1 MTPIIETQNLSKWY
15 GQIMAINDMTI
26 KISNGVIGLLGPN
39 GAGKTT
45 LIKLIVGLLKPDR
58 GIIKVLDE
66 KSWNNHSINNRVGYC
81 SDIDNFYENMT
92 GFEFVFRLALLNN
105 FRKSLAEEL
114 ALKAIETVEMTD
126 NKDRKIG
133 SYSKGM
139 RQRIKLAQSIVHD
152 PELMIFDE
160 PLNGMDPVGRQSTIK
175 LIKQLGDNGKSVIVS
190 SHILHEI
197 EAMTDNILLINN
209 GRILA
214 EGNVHEI
221 RELIDKHPH
230 NVYIDCDKVRF
241 LASILVQYD
250 DIISAK
256 INPEDSGLIVETI
269 KPDELYSRLP
279 KIVVEN
285 KININ
290 NLYSPDD
297 NLQAVFKYL
306 VG

>member
-92 GFEFVFRLALLNN
+92 GFEFVFRLTLLNN

-197 EAMTDNILLINN
+197 
-209 GRILA
+209 
-214 EGNVHEI
+214 
-221 RELIDKHPH
+221 
-230 NVYIDCDKVRF
+230 
-241 LASILVQYD
+241 
-250 DIISAK
+250 
-256 INPEDSGLIVETI
+256 
-269 KPDELYSRLP
+269 
-279 KIVVEN
+279 
-285 KININ
+285 
-290 NLYSPDD
+290 
-297 NLQAVFKYL
+297 
-306 VG
+306 